1 MEKLERFPGSSATLF
16 LNIRLFN
23 IPPLTQPRPTRLALF
38 KGQWWSTNPFLKH
51 RFSGGVNIAANTLTG
66 STLDEGSD
74 WSKIF
79 WMLNDKIHRAYHL
92 NEEVFTLPPIIMEV
106 ENGPLETKVIFQAP
120 IFHFH
125 DYGRKGTVPAVYTS
139 PCTLLCLLTCC
150 LFLGWGGVRLTMK
163 LHPRSSS
170 KVGSWESGCSLS
182 FRTSRIAFLKF
193 EHLEWLIIIQFL
205 QPNLRASIR
214 EEFPTQP
221 LQLGCAFDQQLARI
235 KKKSPKINFGVSKNR
250 GTPKSSIL
258 IGFSLINH
266 PFWGTIIFGNNHL
279 LFKT

>member
-23 IPPLTQPRPTRLALF
+23 IPPLTQPRPTHLALF

-51 RFSGGVNIAANTLTG
+51 RFSGGWESRQIPWLDVHLMKDRTG
-66 STLDEGSD
+66 PRL
-74 WSKIF
+74 F

-139 PCTLLCLLTCC
+139 PCKLLCLLTCC

-163 LHPRSSS
+163 LHPRSSP

-182 FRTSRIAFLKF
+182 FGTSRIAFLKF
-193 EHLEWLIIIQFL
+193 EHLEWLIVQFL

-221 LQLGCAFDQQLARI
+221 LQLGCAFDQPACSNQ
-235 KKKSPKINFGVSKNR
+235 KKCPKINLGVSKNR

-258 IGFSLINH
+258 IGFSLINR
-266 PFWGTIIFGNNHL
+266 PFWGTIIFGNTHL